1 MSHGQ
6 FVRNIHQE
14 DRKRGWGELTARF
27 VKKGLKY
34 EKVQQNAYF
43 NGAERRVQIL
53 EVEPFFKQQT
63 LILQTIQKMK
73 SLRFYFGVNFG
84 LEEREHEA
92 DVRVKADNITLSH

>member
-1 MSHGQ
+1 M
-6 FVRNIHQE
+6 
-14 DRKRGWGELTARF
+14 
-27 VKKGLKY
+27 KKGLKY